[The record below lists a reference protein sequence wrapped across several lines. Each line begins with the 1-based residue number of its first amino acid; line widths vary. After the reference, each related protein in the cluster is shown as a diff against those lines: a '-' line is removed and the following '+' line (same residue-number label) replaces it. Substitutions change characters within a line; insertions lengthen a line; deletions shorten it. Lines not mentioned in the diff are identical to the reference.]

1 MDGVSAALIAHI
13 ESDKASLNKQ
23 LGTVEEYE

>member
-1 MDGVSAALIAHI
+1 MAGLSMALIAHI

-23 LGTVEEYE
+23 LGTVGKDE